1 MGIKANFSYPLD
13 EQWDVQEITDV
24 VNFFSKIEESY
35 QKGVKRQVL
44 KDAYDKFRQVV
55 PNKSEEKR
63 IYREF
68 EQNSGMQ
75 PFQAVKQLRDE
86 GIKTIKVTENGYH

>member
-13 EQWDVQEITDV
+13 ERWDVQEITDV

-68 EQNSGMQ
+68 QQNSGMQ

>member
-1 MGIKANFSYPLD
+1 MGIKENFSYPLD
-13 EQWDVQEITDV
+13 ERWNVQEITDV
-24 VNFFSKIEESY
+24 VDFFTKIEESY
-35 QKGVKRQVL
+35 QKGVKNQTL
-44 KDAYDKFRQVV
+44 KNAYDKFRQVV

-75 PFQAVKQLRDE
+75 PFQAV
-86 GIKTIKVTENGYH
+86 

>member
-1 MGIKANFSYPLD
+1 VGIKENFSYPLD
-13 EQWDVQEITDV
+13 ERWNVQEITDV
-24 VNFFSKIEESY
+24 VDFFTKIEESY
-35 QKGVKRQVL
+35 QKGVKKQTL
-44 KDAYDKFRQVV
+44 KNAYDKFRQVV
-55 PNKSEEKR
+55 PNKSEEKQ

-86 GIKTIKVTENGYH
+86 GVKIIKVTENGYH

>member
-1 MGIKANFSYPLD
+1 MGIKENFSYPLD
-13 EQWDVQEITDV
+13 ERWNVQEITDV
-24 VNFFSKIEESY
+24 VDFFTKIEESY
-35 QKGVKRQVL
+35 QKGVKNQTL
-44 KDAYDKFRQVV
+44 KNAYDKFRQVV

-86 GIKTIKVTENGYH
+86 GVKIIKVTENGYH

>member
-13 EQWDVQEITDV
+13 ERWDVQEITDV

>member
-1 MGIKANFSYPLD
+1 MGIKENFSYPLD
-13 EQWDVQEITDV
+13 ERWNVQEITDV
-24 VNFFSKIEESY
+24 VDFFTKIEESY
-35 QKGVKRQVL
+35 QKDVKKQTL
-44 KDAYDKFRQVV
+44 KNAYDKFRQVV

-86 GIKTIKVTENGYH
+86 GVKIIKVTENGYH